1 MKISSS
7 RLQVSSGFAISAILL
22 LFVYVSGCSKPGV
35 TTSYCDYDQETYVN
49 ANTGVDDE
57 TVVVCAKK
65 KMTWLD
71 HGETWEVE
79 FKNDSPF
86 EGKPKKVKKGDP
98 PGVARSDVPKHKA
111 TAFPYTITVNGKK
124 FDPQIIVMN

>member
-7 RLQVSSGFAISAILL
+7 RLQVLGGLAISAILL
-22 LFVYVSGCSKPGV
+22 LLVYVSGCQKPAV
-35 TTSYCDYDQETYVN
+35 TNYCIDRQTYVN
-49 ANTGVDDE
+49 ANTGVDDD
-57 TVVVCAKK
+57 TVVLCAGK
-65 KMTWLD
+65 KMTWQD
-71 HGETWEVE
+71 RGETWEVE

-98 PGVARSDVPKHKA
+98 PGVARSDVPKGKS
-111 TAFPYTITVNGKK
+111 TAFPYSITVNGKK

>member
-7 RLQVSSGFAISAILL
+7 RLQVARGLAISASLL
-22 LFVYVSGCSKPGV
+22 LFVCVCGCQKPAV
-35 TTSYCDYDQETYVN
+35 TKNYCIDRQTYVN
-49 ANTGVDDE
+49 ANTGVEDD
-57 TVVVCAKK
+57 TIVLCPGN

-86 EGKPKKVKKGDP
+86 EGKPKKVKKGDS
-98 PGVARSDVPKHKA
+98 PGVARGDVPKGKA
-111 TAFPYTITVNGKK
+111 TAFPYSITVNGKK

>member
-7 RLQVSSGFAISAILL
+7 RLQGPGGLAISAILL
-22 LFVYVSGCSKPGV
+22 LFVCVCGCQKRV
-35 TTSYCDYDQETYVN
+35 VRDYCDNDQETYVN
-49 ANTGVDDE
+49 ADTGVDDQ
-57 TVVVCAKK
+57 TVVVCAGK
-65 KMTWLD
+65 KMTWKD

-86 EGKPKKVKKGDP
+86 EGKPKKVKKGDSS
-98 PGVARSDVPKHKA
+98 GVARGDVPKGKA
-111 TAFPYTITVNGKK
+111 TAFPYSITVNGKK

>member
-7 RLQVSSGFAISAILL
+7 RLQVPGGLAISAVLL
-22 LFVYVSGCSKPGV
+22 LFVYVSGCQKPRV
-35 TTSYCDYDQETYVN
+35 AKDYCVDGQTYVN
-49 ANTGVDDE
+49 ATTGVEDD
-57 TVVVCAKK
+57 TIVLCPRN

-71 HGETWEVE
+71 RGETWEVE

-98 PGVARSDVPKHKA
+98 PSVARGDVPKGKA